1 MHSLSLCVSTY
12 FSSFLS
18 GERPFFALQR
28 LNISFPGKFRI
39 FTVHTNTDLRL
50 KSRIIVVLLLLFAG
64 RLCAQVPGSNLRQK
78 RLELRGDS
86 LRIDSLSLVPGT
98 LRIEGVADS
107 SYRLDIVRSVLYWKQ
122 KPAGD
127 SVQLRYRVFPY
138 RLNALAQH
146 LNYDSIRHF
155 SYLRPFEF
163 NENRGEESKGLFNFG
178 NLQYNGSF
186 GRGIAF
192 GNTQDA
198 VVNSN
203 FNLQLSG
210 MLADSIEIAAAIT
223 DNNIPIQPDGTT
235 QQLNEFD
242 QVFLQ
247 FKKRN
252 WQLNLGDI
260 DLRQNSLY
268 FLNFYKRLQGITFQT
283 NYNVGARNKGTSLVS
298 GSIAK
303 GKFFRNIIDAQS
315 RPDLQLEGNQGPFR
329 LRGANNEYFFIVLA
343 NSERVFLDG
352 VLLQRGEDQDYVIN
366 YNTAEVSFTP
376 KHLISKDSRIQIE
389 FEYADRNFL
398 NSNLY
403 AYQTLNLNDRLQVRV
418 GAFQNADAKSS
429 SINQTLDDNMRRFLS
444 DVGDSVDKA
453 YYPAIVRDTFS
464 TNRILYEKV
473 LAVSGADSFYRYST
487 NPAVA
492 VYSLSFSLLGE
503 GKGNY
508 VPLSNGANG
517 KVYQYS
523 PPGPNGEKTGT
534 FEPVVL
540 LVTPRRQ
547 QVLSLAA
554 DYAIDARNTIK
565 TEIGMSKYSANTF
578 STKDAADDRG
588 FAGRLQYSNTTRIS
602 SARGLQLNTTIDLEH
617 VQKRFRPLERLRYV
631 EFSREWGLPLNSAFV
646 AADETIARFTA
657 QLQDKRA
664 HALNYQVMSY
674 TRGSNYKGLQ
684 QLVQHSFVLGGWTFA
699 NQFSI
704 TSFNDSLNKGRFL
717 RPVLDV
723 SKVLSSWRNLRIGMR
738 YALEQNEIINRE
750 KDTVTNTS
758 FSFDTWTAY
767 LKTDESRK
775 NRYTLTFFTR
785 ADKYPYTGSLVR
797 GDRSYNASFGA
808 ELLRNEHHQLVLNAS
823 YRQLDV
829 YNEKVSFQKKDR
841 TFLGRAEYAI
851 NEFRG
856 FITGNTLYEVGSG
869 QEQRRDITY
878 YEVPAGRG
886 EFAWND
892 YNGDGIQQLNE
903 FETALFPDQAKWI
916 RIFIPTND
924 FVKANYTTLN
934 YSMQFSPRNLFEG
947 TQKGKFLSR
956 FSWQTALQKSKKG
969 IARGDVDFNPFKYS
983 IQDTGLLTGQT
994 SLNNTISFNRFSPKW
1009 GADLSNL
1016 QNTGKSLLTY
1026 GYESRRIND
1035 WLLKLRWN
1043 LSTAFTVNLNTKAGS
1058 SSLFTPSFDNRNYA
1072 IEVQSA
1078 EPLIT
1083 YLYRST
1089 FRVQAGYKWDQ
1100 RHNRPLYGGERSSTQ
1115 SLSLESKYNVL
1126 QNSSITGRFT
1136 FSSIDY
1142 PHAPNTTVSYIM
1154 LEGLQPGRN
1163 YQWALDFSKRILK
1176 NIEMNF
1182 QYEGRQAGASKTVH
1196 IGRATVRALF

>member
-1 MHSLSLCVSTY
+1 LPS
-12 FSSFLS
+12 
-18 GERPFFALQR
+18 
-28 LNISFPGKFRI
+28 
-39 FTVHTNTDLRL
+39 
-50 KSRIIVVLLLLFAG
+50 KSRIIIVLLLLALAG
-64 RLCAQVPGSNLRQK
+64 RSYAQAPGSNLRQK
-78 RLELRGDS
+78 QLLLRGDS

-98 LRIEGVADS
+98 LRIEGVPDS
-107 SYRLDIVRSVLYWKQ
+107 TYRLDIVRSMLYWKT
-122 KPAGD
+122 KPAAD

-138 RLNALAQH
+138 RLNAVAKH
-146 LNYDSIRHF
+146 LDYDSIRHF
-155 SYLRPFEF
+155 SYLRPFDF
-163 NENRGEESKGLFNFG
+163 NEGKGEEPKGLFNFG

-192 GNTQDA
+192 GNSQDA
-198 VVNSN
+198 VLNSN

-210 MLADSIEIAAAIT
+210 MLADSIEIAAAIS

-260 DLRQNSLY
+260 DLRQNNLY
-268 FLNFYKRLQGITFQT
+268 FLNFYKRLQGVTFQT
-283 NYNVGARNKGTSLVS
+283 SYNVGAKNNASTLVS

-303 GKFFRNIIDAQS
+303 GKFHRNIIDAQT
-315 RPDLQLEGNQGPFR
+315 RKDLQLEGNQGPYR
-329 LRGANNEYFFIVLA
+329 LQGANNEYFFIVLA

-366 YNTAEVSFTP
+366 YNTAEVTFTP

-403 AYQTLNLNDRLQVRV
+403 AYQTLNLDKRLQVRI
-418 GAFQNADAKSS
+418 GAFQNSDAKNSA
-429 SINQTLDDNMRRFLS
+429 INQTIDDNMRRFLS

-453 YYPAIVRDTFS
+453 YYPAITRDTFS
-464 TNRILYEKV
+464 ANRILYERV
-473 LAVSGADSFYRYST
+473 LSTAGADSFYRYST
-487 NPAVA
+487 NPSVA
-492 VYSLSFSLLGE
+492 LYSLSFTNLGV
-503 GKGNY
+503 GQGNY
-508 VPLSNGANG
+508 VPDQNGANG
-517 KVYQYS
+517 KVYRYVAPDSLGQKQGS
-523 PPGPNGEKTGT
+523 
-534 FEPVVL
+534 FEPVVK
-540 LVTPRRQ
+540 LVTPRKQ
-547 QVLSLAA
+547 QVISLAA
-554 DYAIDARNTIK
+554 DYAIDAHNTIK
-565 TEIGMSKYSANTF
+565 TELGMSNYSPNTF
-578 STKDAADDRG
+578 SSKDAVDDKG
-588 FAGRLQYSNTTRIS
+588 YAGRIQYTNTTRIAS
-602 SARGLQLNTTIDLEH
+602 DRGLQLNTAVDLEH

-631 EFSREWGLPLNSAFV
+631 EFSREWGLPLN
-646 AADETIARFTA
+646 AAQTPEDETIARVTA
-657 QLQDKRA
+657 QLQDKRS
-664 HALNYQVMSY
+664 HSLNYQVMSY
-674 TRGSNYKGLQ
+674 NRGEHYKGLQ

-704 TSFNDSLNKGRFL
+704 TNFRDSLNRGKFL
-717 RPVLDV
+717 RPIVDV
-723 SKVLSSWRNLRIGMR
+723 SKTLSNWRNLKLGVR
-738 YALEQNEIINRE
+738 YALEQNEIRSRE
-750 KDTVTNTS
+750 KDTVINTS

-767 LKTDESRK
+767 LKTDETQK

-785 ADKYPYTGSLVR
+785 SDKYPFAGGLVKA
-797 GDRSYNASFGA
+797 DRSYNTSFGA

-823 YRQLDV
+823 YRQLEV
-829 YNEKVSFQKKDR
+829 YNDKVSNQKKDR
-841 TFLGRAEYAI
+841 TFLGRAEYAV
-851 NEFRG
+851 NEFKG
-856 FITGNTLYEVGSG
+856 FVTGNVLYEVGSG

-878 YEVPAGRG
+878 YEVPAGKG

-892 YNGDGIQQLNE
+892 YNADGIQQLNE
-903 FETALFPDQAKWI
+903 FETAQFPDQAKWI

-924 FVKANYTTLN
+924 FIKANYTTLN

-969 IARGDVDFNPFKYS
+969 VAKGDVDFNPFKYS
-983 IQDTGLLTGQT
+983 LQDTGLITGQS
-994 SLNNTISFNRFSPKW
+994 SLNNTVSFNRFSSKW

-1016 QNTGKSLLTY
+1016 QNSGKSLLTY

-1043 LSTAFTVNLNTKAGS
+1043 LSSAFTANLNTKMGS
-1058 SSLFTPSFDNRNYA
+1058 SSLFTPSFDNRNYQ

-1078 EPLIT
+1078 EPSLT
-1083 YLYRST
+1083 FLYRST
-1089 FRVQAGYKWDQ
+1089 FRLQAGYKYDQ
-1100 RHNRPLYGGERSSTQ
+1100 RNNRLVYGGERSKSH
-1115 SLSLESKYNVL
+1115 SVNLETKYNVL
-1126 QNSSITGRFT
+1126 QNSSINGRFT
-1136 FSSIDY
+1136 FSSINY
-1142 PHAPNTTVSYIM
+1142 PHPANTTVSYIM

-1163 YQWALDFSKRILK
+1163 YQWALDFSKRVLR

-1196 IGRATVRALF
+1196 IGRASVRALF